1 MEIRKIRDTF
11 QIAIHSMAVRP
22 NSLQDRL
29 IDAGREGLCQLK
41 IEDMPTDEMKHDF
54 REVSK
59 SLIRLMEDS
68 SAVNDQNARETAN
81 LIYSLYCEAQGEI
94 ETAE

>member
-11 QIAIHSMAVRP
+11 QRAIHSMAVRP
-22 NSLQDRL
+22 KSLQDRL
-29 IDAGREGLCQLK
+29 IDAGREGLCRMK
-41 IEDMPTDEMKHDF
+41 IEDMPTEEMKHDF

-59 SLIRLMEDS
+59 TLIRLMEDCS
-68 SAVNDQNARETAN
+68 VVNDRDARETAN
-81 LIYSLYCEAQGEI
+81 LIYSLYCEAQGEL